1 MVTQVEEELA
11 RVSPDKDTLLTIGVF
26 DGVHLGHKYLISRLV
41 EQAVKQDLLPG
52 VVTFRQHPHELLSP
66 QTTLP
71 LLTSLEERTSL
82 LKNEGV
88 KLVVPLSF
96 TGELCALSARQFVS
110 LLQKHLRMRGLVIGP
125 DFALGKDREGNAD
138 LLGKLGKEMGFSVS
152 VVPPEK
158 INGDVAS
165 STAIRKALATGD
177 VKKATRLAGR
187 PFRLGGNVVSGS
199 GRGTGLGFPTA
210 NLVAP
215 MPQALPAD
223 GVYATW
229 AHLNG
234 TPHPSLTNIG
244 TCPTFGGVARRVE
257 VYIIDYHGD
266 LYGRDLKVDFVDRLR
281 AEKQFK
287 NVEELKQ
294 QMAEDM
300 KRGKAILA
308 AGGNN

>member
-1 MVTQVEEELA
+1 MKKVEAELA
-11 RVSPDKDTLLTIGVF
+11 GASPDKDTLLTIGVF

-41 EQAVKQDLLPG
+41 EQAGNQNLLPG

-66 QTTLP
+66 QSTLP
-71 LLTSLEERTSL
+71 LLTNLDERTRL

-96 TGELCALSARQFVS
+96 TDELCALSARRFVS

-125 DFALGKDREGNAD
+125 DFALGKDREGNAA
-138 LLGKLGKEMGFSVS
+138 LLSQLGKEIGFSVS

-158 INGDVAS
+158 INGEVAS
-165 STAIRKALATGD
+165 STAIRKALAIGD

-210 NLVAP
+210 NLAAP

-244 TCPTFGGVARRVE
+244 TCPTFGGVERRVE
-257 VYIIDYHGD
+257 VHIIDYHGD

-281 AEKQFK
+281 AEKQFG
-287 NVEELKQ
+287 NVEELKK
-294 QMAEDM
+294 QMADDM